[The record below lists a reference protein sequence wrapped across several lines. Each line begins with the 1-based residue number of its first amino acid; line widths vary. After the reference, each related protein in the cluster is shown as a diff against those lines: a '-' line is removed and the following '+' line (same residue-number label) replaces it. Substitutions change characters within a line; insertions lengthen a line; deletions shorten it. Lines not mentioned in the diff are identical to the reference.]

1 MKAILK
7 CNRTV
12 TVDVEL
18 HEGIFL
24 DEMKDGIR
32 TQKAIYRDKT
42 TGYRYVEDDLEWV
55 EYYGG

>member
-32 TQKAIYRDKT
+32 IQKAIYKDKN
-42 TGYRYVEDDLEWV
+42 TGYLYAEDDLEWV
-55 EYYGG
+55 

>member
-1 MKAILK
+1 MKAILRS
-7 CNRTV
+7 NRRV

-24 DEMKDGIR
+24 DEVKNGIR

-42 TGYRYVEDDLEWV
+42 TGYLYVEDDLDWV

>member
-1 MKAILK
+1 MKAILRS
-7 CNRTV
+7 NRRV

-32 TQKAIYRDKT
+32 TQKAIYTDKT
-42 TGYRYVEDDLEWV
+42 TGYLYVEDDLDWV
-55 EYYGG
+55 EYHGG